1 MKIRRMLQGDVSE
14 VLAIE
19 DRTYSQPWSEN
30 IFRNEL
36 GQPQRSYLVVTDDD
50 DQVVGYGGV
59 LLLGED
65 AHIATIAVDGS
76 ARGHRLGTRL
86 MLELVESALRHRAQ
100 HLTLEVRLS
109 NRRAQSLYGR
119 FGMAPVGV
127 RKNYYI
133 DEDAVIMWVNN
144 IDSLEYQE
152 RLDEIRSDLDRLS

>member
-1 MKIRRMLQGDVSE
+1 MLQGDVAS
-14 VLAIE
+14 VIE
-19 DRTYSQPWSEN
+19 IEKTVYSQPWPEA

-36 GQPQRSYLVVTDDD
+36 VQPQRSYIVAVDDE
-50 DQVVGYGGV
+50 QNVVGYAGV

-65 AHIATIAVDGS
+65 AHITTIAVDGS

-86 MLELVESALRHRAQ
+86 MLELVEAALKHRAQ
-100 HLTLEVRLS
+100 HLTLEVRSS

-133 DEDAVIMWVNN
+133 NEDALIMWVSN
-144 IDSLEYQE
+144 INDFEYQE
-152 RLDEIRSDLDRLS
+152 RLDSIKEDLERLS

>member
-1 MKIRRMLQGDVSE
+1 MLQGDVAS
-14 VLAIE
+14 VLEIE
-19 DRTYSQPWSEN
+19 QRVYLQPWSEA

-36 GQPQRSYLVVTDDD
+36 GQPQRSYIVAVDDE
-50 DQVVGYGGV
+50 QNVVGYGGV

-65 AHIATIAVDGS
+65 AHITTIAVDGS

-86 MLELVESALRHRAQ
+86 MLELVEAALKHRAQ
-100 HLTLEVRLS
+100 HLTLEVRSS

-133 DEDAVIMWVNN
+133 DEDALIMWVNN
-144 IDSLEYQE
+144 INDFEYQE
-152 RLDEIRSDLDRLS
+152 RLDSIRADLARLS

>member
-1 MKIRRMLQGDVSE
+1 MLQGDVAS
-14 VLAIE
+14 VLEIE
-19 DRTYSQPWSEN
+19 QRVYSQPWSEA

-36 GQPQRSYLVVTDDD
+36 GQPQRSYIVAVDDE
-50 DQVVGYGGV
+50 QNVVGYGGV

-65 AHIATIAVDGS
+65 AHITTIAVDGS

-86 MLELVESALRHRAQ
+86 MLELVEAALKHRAQ
-100 HLTLEVRLS
+100 HLTLEVRSS

-133 DEDAVIMWVNN
+133 DEDALIMWVNN
-144 IDSLEYQE
+144 INDFEYQE
-152 RLDEIRSDLDRLS
+152 RLDSIRADLERLS